1 MGGSLILAAGAD
13 LCSNPLYFATHAP
26 ECASSGV
33 GNIISQASN
42 DAVQELM
49 NRVLEGL
56 GKALASIGTMWVN
69 VPTPV
74 LTAGNGTGVLPTNN
88 PGADQFT
95 TILSYVSYIGL
106 AIAVLSIIALGA
118 LIALQSR
125 RGEGIRNAGKLGVIF
140 IAILLISGASALVGG
155 LLSARAPEGSSSTV
169 GFLQNALWYWVG
181 GLAVLSII
189 IAGIRMAWEQRAQPG
204 KDLIQSLITLVVV
217 SGAGLAV
224 ITLATTAA
232 DEFSVWI
239 LQGATNCDVSAAGSQ
254 CFGTNM
260 ATLITLTASSPIGV
274 IGVLILGAIALLM
287 TYVQVALMVIRGG
300 LLVVLAGALP
310 LTASFTN
317 TQMGKQWFGKMIG
330 WTLAFILYKPAAALI
345 YAAAFSLAGTDAF
358 QKDGG
363 GIYSILT
370 GLALMLMAL
379 IALPALLK
387 FVAPM
392 TGAVAGGGAAGLALA
407 GAAGMVGGE
416 VASGAVRRMSSS
428 GNSGGGVSGGGGG
441 GDSSPSGASMAGKGS
456 HAPTPSP
463 AGASGGGAGAAA
475 SSGASGGG
483 AAAGRAAAGAAAGA
497 GAGAAAGGAAAAGPA
512 APIVTGAQMVKERA
526 KAVGEAAQGA
536 VQSAA
541 DGSTVA

>member
-1 MGGSLILAAGAD
+1 MAVVEECQPFDIACKLGEGAKD
-13 LCSNPLYFATHAP
+13 
-26 ECASSGV
+26 
-33 GNIISQASN
+33 IISQASN

-95 TILSYVSYIGL
+95 MILSYVSYIGL

-118 LIALQSR
+118 LMALQSR

-181 GLAVLSII
+181 GLAILSII

-217 SGAGLAV
+217 SGTGLAV

-232 DEFSVWI
+232 DQFSVWI

-416 VASGAVRRMSSS
+416 VASGAVRRMSNS
-428 GNSGGGVSGGGGG
+428 GNSGGGVSGGG

-456 HAPTPSP
+456 PTPTPSP
-463 AGASGGGAGAAA
+463 AGASGGGAGSAA

-483 AAAGRAAAGAAAGA
+483 AAAGGAAAGAGA

-512 APIVTGAQMVKERA
+512 APIVMGAQMVKERA

-541 DGSTVA
+541 DDSTGA

>member
-1 MGGSLILAAGAD
+1 
-13 LCSNPLYFATHAP
+13 
-26 ECASSGV
+26 
-33 GNIISQASN
+33 
-42 DAVQELM
+42 
-49 NRVLEGL
+49 
-56 GKALASIGTMWVN
+56 MWVN

-74 LTAGNGTGVLPTNN
+74 LTAGNGAGVLPTNY

-106 AIAVLSIIALGA
+106 TIAVLSIVALGA
-118 LIALQSR
+118 LMALQSR

-140 IAILLISGASALVGG
+140 IAITLISGASALVGG

-181 GLAVLSII
+181 GLAILSII

-217 SGAGLAV
+217 SGTGLAV

-232 DEFSVWI
+232 DQFSVWI

-260 ATLITLTASSPIGV
+260 AALITLTAGSPIGV

-358 QKDGG
+358 QDDGG

-392 TGAVAGGGAAGLALA
+392 TGAVAGGGAGGLALA

-416 VASGAVRRMSSS
+416 VASGAVRRMSSA
-428 GNSGGGVSGGGGG
+428 GNSGGGVSGGG

-456 HAPTPSP
+456 ATPAPSP
-463 AGASGGGAGAAA
+463 AGASGGGRSGASA
-475 SSGASGGG
+475 GASGGG
-483 AAAGRAAAGAAAGA
+483 AAAGGAAAGA
-497 GAGAAAGGAAAAGPA
+497 GAGASAGGAAAAGPA
-512 APIVTGAQMVKERA
+512 APIVMGAQMVKERA

-536 VQSAA
+536 VQSATDDA
-541 DGSTVA
+541 TGA